1 MNANENEIKKLN
13 TALDEPVYRLRIS
26 NQYSIT
32 IKNLK
37 NLFTV
42 VKKPLNTS
50 GNNDVEVIFSEEISN
65 VIKKQALVSE
75 EIKNPGKMPG
85 FFICISYLNNSLFF

>member
-1 MNANENEIKKLN
+1 VKKITLFFYYYLISVEMNANENEIKKLN

-50 GNNDVEVIFSEEISN
+50 GNNDVEVIFSKEISN
-65 VIKKQALVSE
+65 VIKKQVLMS
-75 EIKNPGKMPG
+75 
-85 FFICISYLNNSLFF
+85 

>member
-1 MNANENEIKKLN
+1 VKKITLFFYYYLISVEMNANENEIKKLN

-50 GNNDVEVIFSEEISN
+50 GNNDVEVIFSKEISN
-65 VIKKQALVSE
+65 VNKKQVLMS
-75 EIKNPGKMPG
+75 
-85 FFICISYLNNSLFF
+85 

>member
-50 GNNDVEVIFSEEISN
+50 GNNDVEVIFSKEISN
-65 VIKKQALVSE
+65 VIKKQVLMS
-75 EIKNPGKMPG
+75 
-85 FFICISYLNNSLFF
+85 

>member
-1 MNANENEIKKLN
+1 MKKITLFFYYYLISVEMNANENEIKKLN

-50 GNNDVEVIFSEEISN
+50 GNNDVEVIFSKEISN
-65 VIKKQALVSE
+65 VIKKQVLMS
-75 EIKNPGKMPG
+75 
-85 FFICISYLNNSLFF
+85 